1 MINLGAKKVTWTN
14 WLQPLGG
21 ASTEN
26 VLQDQIN
33 VPQTIYLITLY
44 GNKGQWLIILNEHR
58 PNLDSTAAHKA
69 HCQSE
74 ELIKM
79 LIISI
84 DPPPLIA
91 YTPNQC

>member
-1 MINLGAKKVTWTN
+1 MAIGGKEDYLNQLTLTTR
-14 WLQPLGG
+14 G

-33 VPQTIYLITLY
+33 LPQTIYLITLY
-44 GNKGQWLIILNEHR
+44 GNKGQLLIILNEHR
-58 PNLDSTAAHKA
+58 PNLDSSAAHKA

-84 DPPPLIA
+84 DPPPLIV

>member
-1 MINLGAKKVTWTN
+1 MNL
-14 WLQPLGG
+14 
-21 ASTEN
+21 
-26 VLQDQIN
+26 
-33 VPQTIYLITLY
+33 PQTIYLITLY

-58 PNLDSTAAHKA
+58 PNLDSSAAHKA

-84 DPPPLIA
+84 DPPPLIVS
-91 YTPNQC
+91 TPNQC